1 VQLKVAT
8 REDEPFVTQMA
19 LKFYSESPY
28 RGIPINNKK
37 VQDVIEHLMGNDL
50 CLVLLLVSD
59 QGKPVGMI
67 AGHVNEMI
75 FSTDRMASEVV
86 WWVDKEYRG
95 SKHSL
100 SLLDGFEYWAYKSG
114 CKFVQMSS
122 LGGPKSGVLDRLY
135 SKRKYINTEQAYVKE
150 F

>member
-1 VQLKVAT
+1 VRLKIA
-8 REDEPFVTQMA
+8 EHKDEPFVTQMA
-19 LKFYSESPY
+19 LKFYAESPY
-28 RGIPINNKK
+28 RGIPIDNKK
-37 VQDVIEHLMGNDL
+37 VTNVIEHLMGSDL

-59 QGKPVGMI
+59 RDEPVGMI

-86 WWVDKEYRG
+86 WWVDPEYRG
-95 SKHSL
+95 TKHSL
-100 SLLDGFEYWAYKSG
+100 SLLDGFEYWAFKSG
-114 CKFVQMSS
+114 CKYVQMSS